1 MASNWIKLEVITP
14 DKPEIFRLAEIL
26 NIDPDAAL
34 GKVIRFW
41 VWADQQMIDGNAEC
55 NARGVT
61 KSAIDRITFMVGFAD
76 ALIQVGWLVETNGVL
91 SLPNFERH
99 NGKSSK
105 KRAVTNE
112 RVTKIREL
120 KRKGNA
126 GSVTQTDQKALPEEE
141 EEEEE
146 EEDINTDLT
155 HPKPFPSGREFRDF
169 VAGVLEGR
177 LSGGTA
183 AEFCNS
189 AVAALQAAGL
199 DVCREYPVPERGD
212 GCGGRIDIV
221 VTDRNGVRCGIE
233 LDRNSPRQ
241 KSLLKIG
248 AVETGICVLRRSDIA
263 RHTEQG
269 ILVIGGAVRQKKF
282 DPLSVDLPDWLPET
296 LWHEWVRFRQALRKP
311 IRTEQGANGAIREL
325 EKFRQQGFTPE
336 QVIRHS
342 IANEYQGLFAP
353 KGVRPE
359 TLLRQINTV
368 SFPDSAIP
376 PGFRG

>member
-61 KSAIDRITFMVGFAD
+61 KSAIDRITFMAGFAD

-141 EEEEE
+141 E
-146 EEDINTDLT
+146 DINTDLT
-155 HPKPFPSGREFRDF
+155 HPNPFPSGREFRDF

-212 GCGGRIDIV
+212 GCGERIDIV

-282 DPLSVDLPDWLPET
+282 DPLSVALPDWLPET
-296 LWHEWVRFRQALRKP
+296 LWHEWVQFRRALRKP

-325 EKFRQQGFTPE
+325 EKFRQQGFSPE

-359 TLLRQINTV
+359 TLLRQVNTV
-368 SFPDSAIP
+368 SLPDSAIP

>member
-126 GSVTQTDQKALPEEE
+126 GSVTQTDQKALPE

-282 DPLSVDLPDWLPET
+282 DPLSVALPDWLPET
-296 LWHEWVRFRQALRKP
+296 LWHEWVQFRQALRKP

-325 EKFRQQGFTPE
+325 EKFRQQGFSPE

-359 TLLRQINTV
+359 TLLRQVNTV
-368 SFPDSAIP
+368 SLPDSAIP

>member
-41 VWADQQMIDGNAEC
+41 AWADQQMIDGNADC

-61 KSAIDRITFMVGFAD
+61 KSAIDRITFMAGFAD

-126 GSVTQTDQKALPEEE
+126 GSVTQMDQKALP
-141 EEEEE
+141 EEEE

-189 AVAALQAAGL
+189 AVVALQAAGL

-359 TLLRQINTV
+359 TLLRQVNTV
-368 SFPDSAIP
+368 SLPDSAIP

>member
-41 VWADQQMIDGNAEC
+41 AWADQQMIDGNAEC

-126 GSVTQTDQKALPEEE
+126 ASVTQTDQKALPEEE
-141 EEEEE
+141 EEE
-146 EEDINTDLT
+146 DINTDLT
-155 HPKPFPSGREFRDF
+155 HPNPFPSGREFRDF

-282 DPLSVDLPDWLPET
+282 DPLSVALPDWLPET
-296 LWHEWVRFRQALRKP
+296 LWHEWVQFRQALRKP

-325 EKFRQQGFTPE
+325 EKFRQQGFSPE

-359 TLLRQINTV
+359 TLLRQVNTV
-368 SFPDSAIP
+368 SLPDSAIP

>member
-141 EEEEE
+141 EEE
-146 EEDINTDLT
+146 DINTDLT

-248 AVETGICVLRRSDIA
+248 AVETGICVLRCSDIA

-282 DPLSVDLPDWLPET
+282 DPLSVALPDWLPET
-296 LWHEWVRFRQALRKP
+296 LWHEWVQFRQALRKP

-325 EKFRQQGFTPE
+325 EKFRQQGFSPE

-359 TLLRQINTV
+359 TLLRQVNTV
-368 SFPDSAIP
+368 SLPDSAIP

>member
-41 VWADQQMIDGNAEC
+41 AWADQQMIDGNAEC

-61 KSAIDRITFMVGFAD
+61 KSAIDRITFMAGFAD

-126 GSVTQTDQKALPEEE
+126 ASVTKTDQKALP
-141 EEEEE
+141 EEEE

-282 DPLSVDLPDWLPET
+282 DPLSVALPDWLPET
-296 LWHEWVRFRQALRKP
+296 LWHEWVQFRQALRKP

-325 EKFRQQGFTPE
+325 EKFRQQGFSPE

-359 TLLRQINTV
+359 TLLRQVNTV
-368 SFPDSAIP
+368 SLPDSAIP

>member
-41 VWADQQMIDGNAEC
+41 AWADQQMIDGNADC

-126 GSVTQTDQKALPEEE
+126 GSVTQTDQKALP
-141 EEEEE
+141 EEEE

-282 DPLSVDLPDWLPET
+282 DPLSVALPDWLPET
-296 LWHEWVRFRQALRKP
+296 LWHEWVQFRQALRKP

-325 EKFRQQGFTPE
+325 EKFRQQGFSPE

-359 TLLRQINTV
+359 TLLRQVNTV

>member
-55 NARGVT
+55 NAHGVT
-61 KSAIDRITFMVGFAD
+61 KRAIDRITFMNGFAD
-76 ALIQVGWLVETNGVL
+76 ALIQVGWLNEIDGL
-91 SLPNFERH
+91 LLLPNFERH

-105 KRAVTNE
+105 KRAITNE
-112 RVTKIREL
+112 RVTKLREM
-120 KRKGNA
+120 KRKCNA
-126 GSVTQTDQKALPEEE
+126 TNVTKVDQKALP
-141 EEEEE
+141 EEEE

-155 HPKPFPSGREFRDF
+155 QPKSFPDGRRFRDY
-169 VAGVLEGR
+169 VAELLEGK
-177 LSGGTA
+177 LSGDSA
-183 AEFCNS
+183 SEFHNS
-189 AVAALQAAGL
+189 AIAVLQAAGL
-199 DVCREYPVPERGD
+199 DVCREYPVPERSD
-212 GCGGRIDIV
+212 GCGGRLDIV

-241 KSLLKIG
+241 KSLLKIS

-263 RHTEQG
+263 RHIEQG

-282 DPLSVDLPDWLPET
+282 DPLSVALPEWLPET
-296 LWHEWVRFRQALRKP
+296 LWREWVEFRKALRKP
-311 IRTEQGANGAIREL
+311 IRTEQGANGVIREL
-325 EKFRQQGFTPE
+325 DKFRQQGFTPE

-342 IANEYQGLFAP
+342 IAHEYQGLYPPRELQALANS
-353 KGVRPE
+353 RN
-359 TLLRQINTV
+359 IN
-368 SFPDSAIP
+368 SISLPDNKIP
-376 PGFRG
+376 PGFKG

>member
-126 GSVTQTDQKALPEEE
+126 ASVTQTDQKALP
-141 EEEEE
+141 EEEE

-155 HPKPFPSGREFRDF
+155 HPKPFPSGMEFRDF

-189 AVAALQAAGL
+189 AVVALQAAGL

-359 TLLRQINTV
+359 TLLRQVNTV
-368 SFPDSAIP
+368 SLPDSAIP

>member
-1 MASNWIKLEVITP
+1 MPERFVRYQLNVTLRALQGENNMASNWIKLEVITP
-14 DKPEIFRLAEIL
+14 DKPEIFRIAEIL

-41 VWADQQMIDGNAEC
+41 AWADQQMIDGNAEC

-61 KSAIDRITFMVGFAD
+61 KSAIDRITFMAGFAD
-76 ALIQVGWLVETNGVL
+76 ALIQVGWLVESDGVL

-126 GSVTQTDQKALPEEE
+126 ASVTQTDQKALPEEE
-141 EEEEE
+141 EEE
-146 EEDINTDLT
+146 DINTDL
-155 HPKPFPSGREFRDF
+155 PLNP
-169 VAGVLEGR
+169 
-177 LSGGTA
+177 
-183 AEFCNS
+183 
-189 AVAALQAAGL
+189 
-199 DVCREYPVPERGD
+199 
-212 GCGGRIDIV
+212 
-221 VTDRNGVRCGIE
+221 
-233 LDRNSPRQ
+233 PRQ
-241 KSLLKIG
+241 KRASKQFEPE
-248 AVETGICVLRRSDIA
+248 AIA
-263 RHTEQG
+263 
-269 ILVIGGAVRQKKF
+269 
-282 DPLSVDLPDWLPET
+282 LPDWLPET
-296 LWHEWVRFRQALRKP
+296 LWNEWVQFRQALRKP

-353 KGVRPE
+353 KSVRPE
-359 TLLRQINTV
+359 TLLRQVNTV

>member
-126 GSVTQTDQKALPEEE
+126 AGVTQTDQKALP
-141 EEEEE
+141 EEEE

-282 DPLSVDLPDWLPET
+282 DPLSVALPDWLPET
-296 LWHEWVRFRQALRKP
+296 LWHEWVQFRQALRKP

-325 EKFRQQGFTPE
+325 EKFRQQGFSPE

-359 TLLRQINTV
+359 TLLRQVNTV
-368 SFPDSAIP
+368 SLPDSAIP